1 MSLKSADPVVSVI
14 VPVYN
19 RASMIGAAIDSALHA
34 APGLPME
41 VVVVD
46 DASTDD
52 TASVVIARDDDRIRL
67 LRLVENGGQSAARN
81 RGLDAARGKYVKFL
95 DSDDILLPGRL
106 PAEVRALDEGADIV
120 ISGWCEGYP
129 DGRRTVFDA
138 PELESI
144 VDDVLAG
151 RAVPTSSA
159 LYRRQ
164 GATRWDAALRK
175 LDDWDY
181 FCQAALGAQRIATIP
196 GYAYVMQHH
205 GGTRATDTTMLLNAR
220 EHHHILHK
228 IEDRLE
234 REGRLTPARRRRLA
248 QYYYKELRVLCLHDP
263 LSFELALEH
272 IKTLDDRFVPREEE
286 RQGFMRILAR
296 LLGVRTAL
304 RIHTAI
310 KRAVKKRGNG

>member
-1 MSLKSADPVVSVI
+1 MSLIVSVI

-19 RASMIGAAIDSALHA
+19 RAGMIGATLDSALEA
-34 APGLPME
+34 ASGLPIE

-52 TASVVIARDDDRIRL
+52 TASAVIARRDDRIRL
-67 LRLVENGGQSAARN
+67 VRLAENGGQSAARN
-81 RGLDAARGKYVKFL
+81 HGIDAARGTYVKFL
-95 DSDDILLPGRL
+95 DSDDLLLPGQL
-106 PAEVRALDEGADIV
+106 AAEVRVMDEGADIV
-120 ISGWCEGYP
+120 ASGWCDGYP
-129 DGRRTVFDA
+129 DGRRVCYDAPVFD
-138 PELESI
+138 SI

-164 GATRWDAALRK
+164 GATRWDTKLRK

-181 FCQAALGAQRIATIP
+181 FCQAALGAQRITTIP

-263 LSFELALEH
+263 PSFELALEH

-286 RQGFMRILAR
+286 QQGFMRVLAH
-296 LLGVRTAL
+296 LLGVRTAVRL
-304 RIHTAI
+304 HTAI
-310 KRAVKKRGNG
+310 KRVVKRR